1 MKKIGVVVKPDHPE
15 CDEVTKNL
23 VDWLRQH
30 KKDVALIDLRKAR
43 RIPPVD
49 MIVVLG
55 GDGTLL
61 SLARRVE
68 GRDVPILAVNLGSL
82 GFLTEVKYDEIYPTL
97 DRVFRGQ
104 FLEDTRQMLACVVR
118 RGQKTHPQPVVLN
131 EVTVNSGPSAK
142 LIRMEITI
150 DHQFVTA
157 LRATGVIISTATG
170 STAYALSAGGPILY
184 PSVEALV
191 ITPISPHMLSQ
202 RPIVVPSSAHVHVSL
217 KTTERGAVATFDGQ
231 QVTPLM
237 PDDVVEV
244 RSAKTRLK
252 LIRSPHR
259 NYYQVLREKL
269 RWGEG

>member
-1 MKKIGVVVKPDHPE
+1 MKKIGVVVKPDHTE
-15 CDEVTKNL
+15 RDEITKNL

-30 KKDVALIDLRKAR
+30 KKEVALIDLQKAR

-61 SLARRVE
+61 SVARRVE
-68 GRDVPILAVNLGSL
+68 GRDILILAVNLGSL

-97 DRVFRGQ
+97 ERVFKGQ
-104 FLEDTRQMLACVVR
+104 FLEDTRQMLACVVW
-118 RGQKTHPQPVVLN
+118 RGQKTYPQPVVLN
-131 EVTVNSGPSAK
+131 EVAVNSGPSAK

-157 LRATGVIISTATG
+157 LRANGVIISTATG

-191 ITPISPHMLSQ
+191 LTPISPHMLTQ
-202 RPIVVPSSAHVHVSL
+202 RPIVVPASAKVQVTL
-217 KTTERGAVATFDGQ
+217 KTTERGAVVTFDGQ

-237 PDDVVEV
+237 PDDVVDIQA
-244 RSAKTRLK
+244 AKTRLK

-259 NYYQVLREKL
+259 NHYQVLREKL

>member
-1 MKKIGVVVKPDHPE
+1 MKKIGVVVKPDHPD
-15 CDEVTKNL
+15 CDGVTKKL
-23 VDWLRQH
+23 VDWLRQN
-30 KKDVALIDLRKAR
+30 KKEVALIDPRKGH

-61 SLARRVE
+61 SVARRIE
-68 GRDVPILAVNLGSL
+68 KQNVPILAVNLGSL

-118 RGQKTHPQPVVLN
+118 RGQKAYPQPAVLN

-142 LIRMEITI
+142 LIRMEISI

-157 LRATGVIISTATG
+157 LRATGVIVSTATG
-170 STAYALSAGGPILY
+170 STAYTLSAGGPILY

-191 ITPISPHMLSQ
+191 LTPISAHMLSQ
-202 RPIVVPSSAHVHVSL
+202 RSIVVPSNANVHVAL
-217 KTTERGAVATFDGQ
+217 KTAERGAVATFDGQ

-237 PDDVVEV
+237 PDDVVEI

-269 RWGEG
+269 HWGEG